1 MIHKIIANSVINELF
16 FNMFEKQVLKIQ
28 IRFLPLGLHV
38 HPVESQS

>member
-28 IRFLPLGLHV
+28 IRFFTSRPTRT
-38 HPVESQS
+38 SS